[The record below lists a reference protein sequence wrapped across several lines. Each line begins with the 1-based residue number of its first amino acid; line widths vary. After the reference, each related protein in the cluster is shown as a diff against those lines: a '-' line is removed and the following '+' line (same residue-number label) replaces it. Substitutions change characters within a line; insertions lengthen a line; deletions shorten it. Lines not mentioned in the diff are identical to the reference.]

1 MAESSNRSPRS
12 VFLAVFPLF
21 FVCVSPAQQTNRTSG
36 LISAP
41 DYDLVTTT
49 TESPAQP
56 SAEPWLLAGMSGL
69 RVTFSPAIDDSIS
82 VPDDWSDDPAQQNS
96 NPPRKPQTKRILGVI
111 PNFRSVSTDEI
122 LPPQTPKE
130 KFLTTTQ
137 DSFDYSAAVVPILLA
152 GYSLAI
158 DSTPEFGHGWDA
170 YGQYLWRAALDQTTE
185 NYLVEFVVPVLT
197 HQDSRYYT
205 LGRGGF
211 FKRTGY
217 ALSRVWSPDL
227 TPARANSTCQRSWEQ
242 AGRPGCRVSTTLP
255 ASAASQIPPA
265 SGDSTSG

>member
-1 MAESSNRSPRS
+1 
-12 VFLAVFPLF
+12 
-21 FVCVSPAQQTNRTSG
+21 
-36 LISAP
+36 
-41 DYDLVTTT
+41 
-49 TESPAQP
+49 
-56 SAEPWLLAGMSGL
+56 MSGL
-69 RVTFSPAIDDSIS
+69 PVTFSPAIDDSIS

-96 NPPRKPQTKRILGVI
+96 NPLRKPQTKRILGII

-158 DSTPEFGHGWDA
+158 NSTPEFGHGWDA

-217 ALSRVWSPDL
+217 ALSRVVVTRSDSGKSEFNVSEIVGAGGSAGL
-227 TPARANSTCQRSWEQ
+227 SSLYYPASQRSF
-242 AGRPGCRVSTTLP
+242 SNT
-255 ASAASQIPPA
+255 ASQWGLNVGVDAATFALKEFWPDINHKFFHYQDPK
-265 SGDSTSG
+265 